1 MANRTQIQ
9 TALQKPYDRI
19 LFGKEVLSPVFGSCF
34 TMLDRP
40 VPTAVGMRPNKS
52 EQAVIQSV
60 AIYGNIH
67 LEDGTEITC
76 YEIILQPAVR
86 IEHSK
91 VAIQRYVRKLLT
103 AGQIALVNFIA
114 PQNKKVWRLTLVA
127 KDSELTEQGI
137 KEKTTHSKRYTYLL
151 GPSETCKTAAERF
164 ETLSTEKQI
173 TFQALVNAFSV
184 EKLSKVFFDEYTLHY
199 QKFCDYL
206 QESNFRK
213 SVFKISIPANAT
225 KEDKDKAC
233 KPIRDFVKKLLG
245 RIVFLYFVQK
255 KGWLGASDTQYKDGL
270 TDFIKQLFKQS
281 GGNDNFYP
289 NWLTVLFFETLNKER
304 SNDDFKMPDGK
315 KVKVPF
321 LNGGLFDKED
331 YDEAILSIPAKLFH
345 HPDFEDTLL
354 TEKNKDNARGFLDF
368 LDAYNFTVH
377 EDSPDDHT
385 VAVDP
390 EILGHIFENLLE
402 DNKDKG
408 AFYTPKEI
416 VHYMCQESL
425 TEYLKNSPPSEGWSQ
440 TGVVNSLPQEGAD
453 GGRNSQNYFNLPYNP
468 VLKERARALRKA
480 GNLPEV
486 LFWNQVKNKQ
496 FKGYDFDR
504 QKIIGN
510 YIVDFFCTNCNVVIE
525 IDGSSHDDKVEY
537 DAERDKFLKSLGL
550 TVIHIAA
557 QHILQRLSEVMD
569 MLMNHPAL
577 SGTPPTEG
585 NFNLLTWEQKVS
597 KLVKQKDASL
607 LGAGELEYIS
617 RKLDTVKICDP
628 AIGSGAF
635 PMGLL
640 QEILAI
646 KEVIA
651 YELQQPWNPA
661 EVKENIIQN
670 SVYGV
675 DIEKGAVDIARL
687 RFWLSLVVDEEKPRA
702 LPNLDYKIVVGDS
715 LVSKFEGEIIEIDW
729 ERKSSVGKADTFV
742 QNIQRLLN
750 EIAEKQKKFF
760 KPDNKDKKKL
770 QAEIRNLKLE
780 LLINQL
786 SFNKERF
793 IANNAEKGGFA
804 PTASDLRYN
813 EELKQKKKDFDRH
826 IAKLQKLKQNKDE
839 PFEHFD
845 WKLDFPEV
853 LNPYLVNGNAGFDIV
868 IGNPP
873 YLNFKMYSTEDK
885 EVYRHLYKEVFD
897 GKADIYYYFF
907 YKSHELSK
915 TQGITSLITS
925 RYWIE
930 AEYAK
935 KLRKFISA
943 KTTLKE
949 IIDFKNVTVF
959 DGIGIKTCI
968 TSFLNIPNSVNH
980 FHYRFHPGKKIDY
993 IDLSEYV
1000 SNVVTAE
1007 NITTKDSWNLTNEE
1021 STDILNLIEMDTI
1034 SLDEIANCKQGIVTG
1049 LDKAFITTEN
1059 EFKTLPKKIV
1069 KPWLKVGD
1077 IQKYAIEL
1085 VEKRELVYTK
1095 LISSLD
1101 DYPQLK
1107 QRLLPFKPKL
1117 SNRREAKNGKIRWF
1131 DLQWPREQELFES
1144 EKLICRFKAS
1154 ENTFC
1159 YDANGFYSSADTTVV
1174 ALNES
1179 GKKKYETKYLLA
1191 LLNSKVLSFYFK
1203 SYGKLMDY
1211 RYEYYPGPVGRLR
1224 IKYSTKQKFFSNIV
1238 NYILFLKKQELK
1250 SASDQLMPTYFEQI
1264 IDGMVYELYFPE
1276 LIKKHKREIIQHLG
1290 ELPEFTE
1297 KMSDEQKMKICKTVF
1312 NRLNDR
1318 EHPVR
1323 VNLEK
1328 MKAEIKEIRIIE
1340 GIDN

>member
-1 MANRTQIQ
+1 MAANRIQ
-9 TALQKPYDRI
+9 LQNALHKPYDRV
-19 LFGKEVLSPVFGSCF
+19 LFSREVLSPVFGSGF
-34 TMLDRP
+34 TLNSSLAPAP
-40 VPTAVGMRPNKS
+40 VSPNKS
-52 EQAVIQSV
+52 ESAAIDKVW
-60 AIYGNIH
+60 IYGKIQ
-67 LEDGTEITC
+67 LDDSTEITC
-76 YEIILQPAVR
+76 YEVLLQPKVR
-86 IEHSK
+86 IEQSK
-91 VAIQRYVRKLLT
+91 VAIQQYVRKLLT
-103 AGQIALVNFIA
+103 AGQAALINFVPGKDFSPSGEMSA
-114 PQNKKVWRLTLVA
+114 GQRGVWRLTLVA
-127 KDSELTEQGI
+127 KDSVLTDKGV
-137 KEKTTHSKRYTYLL
+137 KEKTTQAKRYTFLL

-164 ETLSTEKQI
+164 EVLSTEKEI
-173 TFQALVNAFSV
+173 TLQTLVNAFSV
-184 EKLSKVFFDEYTLHY
+184 EKLSKAFFDEYTLHY
-199 QKFCDYL
+199 QNFCDYL
-206 QESNFRK
+206 QESNYRK
-213 SVFKISIPANAT
+213 SVFNISFPANAS
-225 KEDKDKAC
+225 KQDKDKAG

-255 KGWLGASDTQYKDGL
+255 KGWLGASDTNYSDGVG
-270 TDFIKQLFKQS
+270 DFIKQLFNKS
-281 GGNDNFYP
+281 GRNDTFYS
-289 NWLTVLFFETLNKER
+289 NWLTVFFFDTLNKER
-304 SNDDFKMPDGK
+304 PNDDFVMPDGK
-315 KVKVPF
+315 TVKVPF
-321 LNGGLFDKED
+321 LNGGLFDKEEF
-331 YDEAILSIPAKLFH
+331 DEHLLTFPSKLFH
-345 HPDFEDTLL
+345 NPDFEDVIL
-354 TEKNKDNARGFLDF
+354 TPKSNGYARGFLDF
-368 LDAYNFTVH
+368 LDAFNFTVY

-390 EILGHIFENLLE
+390 EMLGHIFENLLE

-425 TEYLKNSPPSEGWSQ
+425 IEYLA
-440 TGVVNSLPQEGAD
+440 TGL
-453 GGRNSQNYFNLPYNP
+453 QNEYTVYRQLGDMQFELFGNETRQGQLKLIEELGEKGLDRDEVAYMVKHKDISNLIH
-468 VLKERARALRKA
+468 
-480 GNLPEV
+480 
-486 LFWNQVKNKQ
+486 KQ
-496 FKGYDFDR
+496 LYSIDKLLDR
-504 QKIIGN
+504 
-510 YIVDFFCTNCNVVIE
+510 
-525 IDGSSHDDKVEY
+525 
-537 DAERDKFLKSLGL
+537 
-550 TVIHIAA
+550 
-557 QHILQRLSEVMD
+557 
-569 MLMNHPAL
+569 
-577 SGTPPTEG
+577 
-585 NFNLLTWEQKVS
+585 
-597 KLVKQKDASL
+597 
-607 LGAGELEYIS
+607 
-617 RKLDTVKICDP
+617 VKICDP

-640 QEILAI
+640 QEIFSI
-646 KEVIA
+646 KELLA
-651 YELQQPWNPA
+651 YETGKEWKPA
-661 EVKENIIQN
+661 ETKLNIIQN
-670 SVYGV
+670 SIYGV

-687 RFWLSLVVDEEKPRA
+687 RFWLSLVVDEEKPKA

-715 LVSKFEGEIIEIDW
+715 LISKFDGEIVEIDW
-729 ERKSSVGKADTFV
+729 ERKSSVGKADEYV
-742 QNIQRLLN
+742 KNVQRLLV
-750 EIAEKQKKFF
+750 EVADKQKKYFN
-760 KPDNKDKKKL
+760 PNNKNKKKL
-770 QAEIRNLKLE
+770 QAEIRNLKIE

-786 SFNKERF
+786 SFNKELY
-793 IANNAEKGGFA
+793 IGKTVQKGGFM
-804 PTASDLRYN
+804 PTAADIKHNTER
-813 EELKQKKKDFDRH
+813 ELQIRGFDNLIH
-826 IAKLQKLKQNKDE
+826 KLKNLLQHPGE
-839 PFEHFD
+839 PFNHFD

-853 LNPYLVNGNAGFDIV
+853 LNPYLVKGNAGFDIV

-885 EVYRHLYKEVFD
+885 EVYRHLFSEVFD

-907 YKSHELSK
+907 YKSYEISK

-935 KLRKFISA
+935 KLRKFVSN

-968 TSFLNIPNSVNH
+968 TSFLNIPDYLTH

-1000 SNVVTAE
+1000 SNIIPAE
-1007 NITTKDSWNLTNEE
+1007 NITAKDSWNLTNEE
-1021 STDILNLIEMDTI
+1021 STDILKLIEKETI
-1034 SLDEIANCKQGIVTG
+1034 SLEEIANCKQGIVTG

-1059 EFKTLPKKIV
+1059 EFKNLPKKIV

-1095 LISSLD
+1095 LINSLD

-1174 ALNES
+1174 ALNER

-1211 RYEYYPGPVGRLR
+1211 RFEYYPGPVGRLR
-1224 IKYSTKQKFFSNIV
+1224 IKNTTKQKWYSTIV
-1238 NYILFLKKQELK
+1238 DYILFLKTQDLQ
-1250 SASDQLMPTYFEQI
+1250 SVSDQLIPSYFEQI

-1276 LIKKHKREIIQHLG
+1276 LLKKHNRDIIKQLG
-1290 ELPEFTE
+1290 ELPEFADG
-1297 KMSDEQKMKICKTVF
+1297 MSDEQKMNICKKVF
-1312 NRLNDR
+1312 DRLNDK

-1323 VNLEK
+1323 INLFY
-1328 MKAEIKEIRIIE
+1328 MNSIPEIAIIE
-1340 GIDN
+1340 GKNENN

>member
-1 MANRTQIQ
+1 MANRIQIQ

-34 TMLDRP
+34 NLSSSA
-40 VPTAVGMRPNKS
+40 VPASVQPNKS
-52 EQAVIQSV
+52 EQTVIQSV
-60 AIYGNIH
+60 SIYGIIN

-76 YEIILQPAVR
+76 YEIILQPSVR
-86 IEHSK
+86 IEQSK

-137 KEKTTHSKRYTYLL
+137 KEKTTHAKRYTYLL

-164 ETLSTEKQI
+164 ESLSTEKQI

-184 EKLSKVFFDEYTLHY
+184 EKLSKAFFDEYTLHY

-213 SVFKISIPANAT
+213 SVFKITIPTNAT
-225 KEDKDKAC
+225 KEEKEKAC

-255 KGWLGASDTQYKDGL
+255 KGWLGASDTNYKDGL

-281 GGNDNFYP
+281 GGNDAFYST
-289 NWLTVLFFETLNKER
+289 WLTVLFFETLNKER

-331 YDEAILSIPAKLFH
+331 HDEHMLTFKSKLFH

-368 LDAYNFTVH
+368 LDAFNFTVH

-390 EILGHIFENLLE
+390 EMLGHIFENLLE

-425 TEYLKNSPPSEGWSQ
+425 TEYVTTHLS
-440 TGVVNSLPQEGAD
+440 
-453 GGRNSQNYFNLPYNP
+453 
-468 VLKERARALRKA
+468 KEYTVYK
-480 GNLPEV
+480 E
-486 LFWNQVKNKQ
+486 
-496 FKGYDFDR
+496 
-504 QKIIGN
+504 IGN
-510 YIVDFFCTNCNVVIE
+510 AQVELFGNETKKGQLKIMEQLGDKALNRDDVAYIVKHKDISQLTKAQLKK
-525 IDGSSHDDKVEY
+525 ID
-537 DAERDKFLKSLGL
+537 ALL
-550 TVIHIAA
+550 
-557 QHILQRLSEVMD
+557 D
-569 MLMNHPAL
+569 M
-577 SGTPPTEG
+577 
-585 NFNLLTWEQKVS
+585 
-597 KLVKQKDASL
+597 
-607 LGAGELEYIS
+607 
-617 RKLDTVKICDP
+617 VKICDP

-640 QEILAI
+640 QEIHAI

-651 YELQQPWNPA
+651 YELQQPWKPDD
-661 EVKENIIQN
+661 VKENIIQN

-742 QNIQRLLN
+742 QNIQRLLK

-786 SFNKERF
+786 SFNKEKF
-793 IANNAEKGGFA
+793 LASNAEKGGFA

-826 IAKLQKLKQNKDE
+826 ISKLQKLKQNKEE

-885 EVYRHLYKEVFD
+885 EVYRHLYSEVFD

-915 TQGITSLITS
+915 KQGITSLITS

-930 AEYAK
+930 AEYAR
-935 KLRKFISA
+935 KLRKFVST

-968 TSFLNIPNSVNH
+968 TSFLNIPDYLTH

-1000 SNVVTAE
+1000 SNIIPAE
-1007 NITTKDSWNLTNEE
+1007 NVTTKDSWNLTNEE
-1021 STDILNLIEMDTI
+1021 STDILKLIEKESI

-1059 EFKTLPKKIV
+1059 EFKNLPKKIV

-1095 LISSLD
+1095 LINSLD

-1159 YDANGFYSSADTTVV
+1159 YDSNGFYSSADTTVV

-1224 IKYSTKQKFFSNIV
+1224 IKNSTKQKSYSTIV
-1238 NYILFLKKQELK
+1238 DYILYLKTQDLK
-1250 SASDQLMPTYFEQI
+1250 DASDQLMPTYFEQI

-1276 LIKKHKREIIQHLG
+1276 LVKKHKREIIQHLG
-1290 ELPEFTE
+1290 ELPEFTD
-1297 KMSDEQKMKICKTVF
+1297 KMSEEQKMKMCKTVF

-1323 VNLEK
+1323 VNLFY
-1328 MKAEIKEIRIIE
+1328 MSSIPEIAIIE
-1340 GIDN
+1340 GKNENN

>member
-1 MANRTQIQ
+1 MANRIQIQ

-34 TMLDRP
+34 NLSSSA
-40 VPTAVGMRPNKS
+40 VPASVQPNKS

-60 AIYGNIH
+60 SIYGTIN

-76 YEIILQPAVR
+76 YEINLQPSVR

-137 KEKTTHSKRYTYLL
+137 KEKTTHAKRYTYLL

-164 ETLSTEKQI
+164 ESLSTEKQI

-184 EKLSKVFFDEYTLHY
+184 EKLSKAFFDEYTLHY

-213 SVFKISIPANAT
+213 SVFKITIPANAT
-225 KEDKDKAC
+225 KEEKDKAC

-281 GGNDNFYP
+281 GGNDAFYST
-289 NWLTVLFFETLNKER
+289 WLTVLFFETLNKER
-304 SNDDFKMPDGK
+304 NNDDFKMPDGK

-331 YDEAILSIPAKLFH
+331 HDEHILTFKSKLFH
-345 HPDFEDTLL
+345 HPDFEDTML
-354 TEKNKDNARGFLDF
+354 TEKNKDNSRGFLDF
-368 LDAYNFTVH
+368 LDAFNFTVH

-390 EILGHIFENLLE
+390 EMLGHIFENLLE

-425 TEYLKNSPPSEGWSQ
+425 TEYLTTHLS
-440 TGVVNSLPQEGAD
+440 
-453 GGRNSQNYFNLPYNP
+453 
-468 VLKERARALRKA
+468 KEYTVYK
-480 GNLPEV
+480 E
-486 LFWNQVKNKQ
+486 
-496 FKGYDFDR
+496 
-504 QKIIGN
+504 IGN
-510 YIVDFFCTNCNVVIE
+510 AQVELFGNETKTGQLKMVEQLGEKALNRDDVAFIVKHKDISHLTKAQLKK
-525 IDGSSHDDKVEY
+525 ID
-537 DAERDKFLKSLGL
+537 
-550 TVIHIAA
+550 
-557 QHILQRLSEVMD
+557 
-569 MLMNHPAL
+569 AL
-577 SGTPPTEG
+577 
-585 NFNLLTWEQKVS
+585 
-597 KLVKQKDASL
+597 
-607 LGAGELEYIS
+607 
-617 RKLDTVKICDP
+617 LDTVKICDP

-640 QEILAI
+640 QEIHAI

-651 YELQQPWNPA
+651 YELQQPWKPA
-661 EVKENIIQN
+661 DVKENIIQN

-742 QNIQRLLN
+742 QNIQRLLK

-786 SFNKERF
+786 SFNKEKF
-793 IANNAEKGGFA
+793 LASNAVKGGFA

-826 IAKLQKLKQNKDE
+826 IAKLQKLKQNKEE

-885 EVYRHLYKEVFD
+885 EVYRHLYSEVFD

-915 TQGITSLITS
+915 TQGVTSLITS

-935 KLRKFISA
+935 KLRKFVST

-968 TSFLNIPNSVNH
+968 TSFLNIPDYLTH

-1000 SNVVTAE
+1000 SNFIPAE

-1021 STDILNLIEMDTI
+1021 STDILKLIEEDSI

-1059 EFKTLPKKIV
+1059 EFKNLPKKIV

-1095 LISSLD
+1095 LINSLD

-1107 QRLLPFKPKL
+1107 QRLLSFKTKL

-1174 ALNES
+1174 ALNQS

-1224 IKYSTKQKFFSNIV
+1224 IKNSTKQKPYRIIV
-1238 NYILFLKKQELK
+1238 DYILFLKKQDLQ

-1290 ELPEFTE
+1290 ELPEFTD

-1318 EHPVR
+1318 EHAVR
-1323 VNLEK
+1323 VNLFY
-1328 MKAEIKEIRIIE
+1328 MSSIPEIAIIE
-1340 GIDN
+1340 GKHENN